1 MTPIIAPIGEIINSL
16 YGAIRLAAGKKDGL
30 DYFNFSKKGFWQ
42 SFTAAIII
50 APLFILLLSVK
61 YKVSDNDINVI
72 RFAFIYSIAYVI
84 GWVAFPLIVNYIT
97 VMIGRG
103 QKFIHY
109 IVVYNWASVPQNIFY
124 LPFAISVEA
133 QILQGT
139 TANATGLFLLSLVFL
154 YTYFITKVAL
164 KISSGIAAGI
174 VVFDLIL
181 NIIISAITQRT
192 VHMI

>member
-1 MTPIIAPIGEIINSL
+1 
-16 YGAIRLAAGKKDGL
+16 
-30 DYFNFSKKGFWQ
+30 
-42 SFTAAIII
+42 
-50 APLFILLLSVK
+50 
-61 YKVSDNDINVI
+61 
-72 RFAFIYSIAYVI
+72 
-84 GWVAFPLIVNYIT
+84 
-97 VMIGRG
+97 MIGRG

>member
-84 GWVAFPLIVNYIT
+84 GWVAFPLIINYII